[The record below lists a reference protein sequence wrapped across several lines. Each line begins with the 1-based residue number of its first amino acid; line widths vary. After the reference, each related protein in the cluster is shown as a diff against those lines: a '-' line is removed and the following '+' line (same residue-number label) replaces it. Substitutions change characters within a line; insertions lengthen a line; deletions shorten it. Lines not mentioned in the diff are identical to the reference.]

1 MNNDQEIQLSNPFSV
16 TSPEHLSAMDAVGL
30 FVDVFSD
37 FPKIPN
43 PGHVFLQGPRGSGK
57 SMIFRFLQPDC
68 QRIVKKCKLWE
79 LPYLAIYI
87 GIRNSELSLTELVR
101 LEERKHASTI
111 LNEHFMVMFMASIA
125 FRQLAEIC
133 SGLDDNKQSIEEA
146 KSYVQFVARYLE
158 DFGARDSVINVI
170 EPFSISKCFEALS
183 EKFLG
188 LYRSTITYIRSLA
201 FPGNDIAYKDIL
213 CGYLDFFYPI
223 LCKLKGLSFMPHGP
237 IYLLVDDADNLN
249 LIQTTILNTW
259 VSTRTSSNVSLK
271 VSSQFKYKTYYTVQ
285 GVTVESPHDYS
296 EVNIQTIYTAQ
307 TKRSTYQDMVR
318 EIVIKRLSCAD
329 INTTPEEFFLEDKEQ
344 EAQIK
349 AIADAYRKNWDKEGR
364 GYRPGDDALRYSRPD
379 FIKNLAGPRKASSS
393 YSYAGFHQLVHLS
406 SGIIRYF
413 LESASLMYSEVLS
426 STVGGGG
433 KKILQIPPNIQDK
446 VVRQQA
452 YDFLF
457 KELEKISADGSGEA
471 PSPDLLTKLG
481 NLIQALGGTFRKIL
495 LSDRS
500 ERRVFSIAFSNAIS
514 EDVKEVFRLGVGLGY
529 FHQSTIGN
537 KEGTGRTTLY
547 VLNRRLAPNYNLDP
561 TSFAGYLFV
570 TNESIAQA
578 MYNPQALLRK
588 IDDAGIDAI
597 FEQRQLSL
605 L

>member
-1 MNNDQEIQLSNPFSV
+1 VNNHQSIHLSNPFSV
-16 TSPEHLSAMDAVGL
+16 TSPEHLSAGDAVDL

-57 SMIFRFLQPDC
+57 SMIFRYLKPDC
-68 QRIVKKCKLWE
+68 QRIVKKCRLSE
-79 LPYLAIYI
+79 LPFLAIYT
-87 GIRNSELSLTELVR
+87 GIRNSELNLTELVR

-111 LNEHFMVMFMASIA
+111 INEHFMVMFMASIA
-125 FRQLAEIC
+125 FKQLAEIC
-133 SGLDDNKQSIEEA
+133 SDLDNNEENIEQA
-146 KSYVQFVARYLE
+146 KSYVQFVDRYLK
-158 DFGARDSVINVI
+158 GSGSRDSAIDVVQ
-170 EPFSISKCFEALS
+170 PASVSTCFEALA

-201 FPGNDIAYKDIL
+201 FPGNDIPYKDIL
-213 CGYLDFFYPI
+213 CGYLDFLYPI
-223 LCKLKGLSFMPHGP
+223 LCKLKELSFVPHGP

-285 GVTVESPHDYS
+285 GITVESPHDYS

-307 TKRSTYQDMVR
+307 TKRGTYQEMVR
-318 EIVIKRLSCAD
+318 EIVKKRLARAG
-329 INTTPEEFFLEDKEQ
+329 IKKAPEEFFPQDREQ

-349 AIADAYRKNWDKEGR
+349 AIAAEYRKNWDKEGR
-364 GYRPGDDALRYSRPD
+364 GNRPGDDALRYARPD

-393 YSYAGFHQLVHLS
+393 YSYAGFLQLVHLS

-413 LESASLMYSEVLS
+413 LEAASLMYSEVLS
-426 STVGGGG
+426 SAVG
-433 KKILQIPPNIQDK
+433 KEEKEISEIPPSVQDK

-457 KELEKISADGSGEA
+457 KELEKISADESEEA
-471 PSPDLLTKLG
+471 PPPDLLAKLG
-481 NLIQALGGTFRKIL
+481 NLIQALGGTFRKII

-500 ERRVFSIAFSNAIS
+500 ERRVFSIAFSNMPS
-514 EDVKEVFRLGVGLGY
+514 DDVKEVFRLGVELGY

-547 VLNRRLAPNYNLDP
+547 ILNRRLAPNYNLDP

-570 TNESIAQA
+570 TNESLVQA
-578 MYNPQALLRK
+578 IYNPQALLRK

>member
-1 MNNDQEIQLSNPFSV
+1 MNNHQEVHLLNPFSV
-16 TSPEHLSAMDAVGL
+16 TSPEHLSATDAVEL

-37 FPKIPN
+37 FPKVPN

-57 SMIFRFLQPDC
+57 SMIFRYLQPDC
-68 QRIVKKCKLWE
+68 QRIVRKCKLRE

-125 FRQLAEIC
+125 FKQLAEIC
-133 SGLDDNKQSIEEA
+133 LGLDDNEGNIEEA

-158 DFGARDSVINVI
+158 NIGARDNVI
-170 EPFSISKCFEALS
+170 DVTEPLSISKCFESLA

-188 LYRSTITYIRSLA
+188 LYRSTIAYIRSLA
-201 FPGNDIAYKDIL
+201 FPGDDITYKGIL
-213 CGYLDFFYPI
+213 CGYLDFLYPI
-223 LCKLKGLSFMPHGP
+223 LCKLRDLSFMPCGP

-271 VSSQFKYKTYYTVQ
+271 VSSQFKYKTYYTVL
-285 GVTVESPHDYS
+285 GATVESPHDYS

-307 TKRSTYQDMVR
+307 TKKSTYQDMVR
-318 EIVIKRLSCAD
+318 EIVNKRLSRAD
-329 INTTPEEFFLEDKEQ
+329 IHATPEEFFLKDKEQ

-349 AIADAYRKNWDKEGR
+349 AIADAYRKNWAKEGR
-364 GYRPGDDALRYSRPD
+364 GNRPSDDALRYARPD
-379 FIKNLAGPRKASSS
+379 FIKGLAGPRKASSS
-393 YSYAGFHQLVHLS
+393 YSYAGFQQLVHLS
-406 SGIIRYF
+406 SGIVRYF
-413 LESASLMYSEVLS
+413 LEAASLMYSEVLS
-426 STVGGGG
+426 SSVSGEGG
-433 KKILQIPPNIQDK
+433 KILQIPPNVQDK

-457 KELEKISADGSGEA
+457 KQLDKISVDEGGEA
-471 PSPDLLTKLG
+471 PSSDVLTKLA
-481 NLIQALGGTFRKIL
+481 NLIQALGGTFRKII

-500 ERRVFSIAFSNAIS
+500 ERRVFSIAFSNVPS
-514 EDVKEVFRLGVGLGY
+514 EDVKEVFRLGVELGY

-561 TSFAGYLFV
+561 TSFAGYLFA
-570 TNESIAQA
+570 TNEGITQA

-588 IDDAGIDAI
+588 IDDAGIAAI